1 GKILKSP
8 TYSDV
13 DLSSFVEQAK
23 ASAMYEMIK
32 NNCR

>member
-23 ASAMYEMIK
+23 ASAKEDK
-32 NNCR
+32 STSL